1 MKGTTQPCTVS
12 ALSLTFWDLFNW
24 ISFFNSNELQTAA
37 VDDVPLKSNFNVF
50 CVIKCIY
57 CAKTWRYLTIFA
69 LKTTPEEDCEP
80 LSNNSEW

>member
-1 MKGTTQPCTVS
+1 MYCKCIKPYILGSVQ
-12 ALSLTFWDLFNW
+12 LDF
-24 ISFFNSNELQTAA
+24 FFNSNELQTAA
-37 VDDVPLKSNFNVF
+37 LDDVPLKSNFNVF

-57 CAKTWRYLTIFA
+57 CEKTWRYLTIFA